1 MTTLYLIR
9 HSESSPDRDLPESS
23 WPLSAKGEL
32 QFIKMVKPLSLLKP
46 NWIYSSPYRRA
57 FDSLKPLSDY
67 VNLPI
72 QTDKRLRERKLSKR
86 FLDNFNFFKVMKET
100 WKDFDF
106 ALEDAETGNMAKAR
120 VLQFIE
126 EKCKVHLGE
135 VIFVSSHGNLI
146 GLVLNSIDK
155 DFGFSQWQ
163 KMKTPDV
170 FKLIVS
176 DKLNWDK
183 DFLWEDVIRS

>member
-9 HSESSPDRDLPESS
+9 HCESSPDKDLPESR

-32 QFIKMVKPLSLLKP
+32 QSIKMVKPLSLLKP

-57 FDSLKPLSDY
+57 FDSIKPLSDY
-67 VNLPI
+67 VKLPI
-72 QTDKRLRERKLSKR
+72 QTDKRLREKKLSKG
-86 FLDNFNFFKVMKET
+86 FLDKFDFFKVMEKAWE
-100 WKDFDF
+100 DFDF
-106 ALEDAETGNMAKAR
+106 AFEGCETGNVARAR

-126 EKCKVHLGE
+126 KKCKVHLGKI
-135 VIFVSSHGNLI
+135 IFISSHGNLI

-155 DFGFSQWQ
+155 DFGFSQWRQ
-163 KMKTPDV
+163 MKTPDV
-170 FKLIVS
+170 FKLTFS

-183 DFLWEDVIRS
+183 DFLWEEIF